1 MVCVMGDDNLED
13 VDMVELEVPLSSMWP
28 EDLDKEIGRKFNI
41 EKPGLDQGMLAE
53 VKTQED
59 ALRVDFKRL
68 YELTSYSE
76 KGSIQLNNLVKSWE
90 HKQNNAVRL
99 LNEERVI
106 LIKQRQEI
114 ELKKLEIQEEH
125 RFDEASLG
133 DKRPISIF
141 EGDYNIWDA
150 TPRRKLDIVVPE
162 KRVEVDAEFDTVKYW
177 KLKALQLQK
186 WLEESLQREQALE
199 EKLQE
204 NIKLLETQA
213 SPVEELSQ
221 VLKRADNF
229 LHFVLQNAPIVIGH
243 QDKDMRYRFIYNHFP
258 SLGEED
264 IIGKTDVEIFSGTG
278 VKESQDFKKEVMEH
292 GKPAKRE
299 ITFSTEL
306 FGSKTFLIH
315 VEPVFN
321 KAGETLGVN
330 YMGMDI
336 TDQVIKREK
345 VAKLREAIAVQKAK
359 ETELNKTIHITEETM
374 RAKQMLATMSHE
386 IRSPL
391 TGVVSMAEI
400 LSNSRLD
407 REQRQLLDVMMS
419 SGDLVLALINDIL
432 DLSKVESGVMKLE
445 ATKFRPREVVKHVL
459 QTAAASLQKEL
470 TLKGHV
476 EEKVPL
482 EVIGDV
488 LRIRQILTNLI
499 SNAVKFTHEGSV
511 GIHLSVVSEP
521 SQCLRNG
528 EVSYNNGAPN
538 DINDTVSAED
548 ENSEDNPQRYENTVW
563 IKCDVY
569 DTGIGIPEKAIP
581 TLFKK
586 YMQAS
591 TDHARKY
598 GGTGLGLAICKQLV
612 ELMGGHLTVTSTVHS
627 GSTFTFLLPYKVSPE
642 REPLDDFEDMDGHE
656 VVSLSDGN
664 TDEIDSGVYLFEPR
678 TLSSLFSSDGSSSR
692 TTKPSTNKLG
702 YNNMNKLNKF
712 SQDTFAFN
720 SKYNCTSRGVAS
732 LGDAS
737 SVTDAAEPFSQPK
750 TSLEQ
755 ETNSDNRNG
764 SYRSDPCHS
773 ELNSPQQQ
781 NYATGSPRS
790 ERKWVETDKMHR
802 KIMQDTGQRQDNDGG
817 KCNDSTE
824 LNKPNLKPKILLV
837 EDSKI
842 NVLVANKMMKQLGH
856 TLDIVNNG
864 AEAIRAVQ
872 NHRYDLVL
880 MDVYMPV
887 MGGLQATRLIRSF
900 EETGSWD
907 AAVEAGIERPASG
920 LLQNGQDPRTSK
932 RRLPI
937 VAMTAN
943 AESESAAECLE
954 NGMDSFISKPVNLQ
968 KLKECLKQFLQC

>member
-1 MVCVMGDDNLED
+1 MVCEMGDDNLED
-13 VDMVELEVPLSSMWP
+13 VDMEVPLSSMWP
-28 EDLDKEIGRKFNI
+28 EDLDKEVGRKFNI
-41 EKPGLDQGMLAE
+41 EKPGLDQGMLE
-53 VKTQED
+53 QVKTQED
-59 ALRVDFKRL
+59 ALKVDFKRL

-90 HKQNNAVRL
+90 YKQNNAVRL
-99 LNEERVI
+99 LNEEP
-106 LIKQRQEI
+106 Q
-114 ELKKLEIQEEH
+114 KLEIQEEH

-141 EGDYNIWDA
+141 EGDYDIWDA
-150 TPRRKLDIVVPE
+150 APRRRLDIVVQE

-177 KLKALQLQK
+177 KLKAKQLEK

-278 VKESQDFKKEVMEH
+278 VKESQDFKREVMEH

-336 TDQVIKREK
+336 TDQVSDKREK

-511 GIHLSVVSEP
+511 GIDLSVVSEP
-521 SQCLRNG
+521 SHCLRNG
-528 EVSYNNGAPN
+528 EVSDNNGAPN
-538 DINDTVSAED
+538 DRKNTGSK
-548 ENSEDNPQRYENTVW
+548 YENTVW

-569 DTGIGIPEKAIP
+569 DTGIGIP
-581 TLFKK
+581 
-586 YMQAS
+586 AS
-591 TDHARKY
+591 ADHARKY

-612 ELMGGHLTVTSTVHS
+612 ELMGGHLTVTSTVNS

-642 REPLDDFEDMDGHE
+642 REPSDDFEDMDGHE
-656 VVSLSDGN
+656 VVSLCDGN

-692 TTKPSTNKLG
+692 TSKSSTNKLG
-702 YNNMNKLNKF
+702 YNSMNKLNKF

-720 SKYNCTSRGVAS
+720 SKYNCTSRGVVS
-732 LGDAS
+732 LEDAS
-737 SVTDAAEPFSQPK
+737 SATDAARPFSQPG

-755 ETNSDNRNG
+755 DRNG
-764 SYRSDPCHS
+764 SHRSDSSHNES
-773 ELNSPQQQ
+773 NSLQQQ
-781 NYATGSPRS
+781 NYATESPRS
-790 ERKWVETDKMHR
+790 ERKWVETDK
-802 KIMQDTGQRQDNDGG
+802 IMQDTGQRQDHDGG
-817 KCNDSTE
+817 KCNGSAE
-824 LNKPNLKPKILLV
+824 LNKSNWKPKILLA

-907 AAVEAGIERPASG
+907 AAVEAGIERPTSSS
-920 LLQNGQDPRTSK
+920 LQTSQDSRASK

-943 AESESAAECLE
+943 AESESAAECLA

>member
-1 MVCVMGDDNLED
+1 MVCEMGDDNLED
-13 VDMVELEVPLSSMWP
+13 VDMEVPLSSMWP
-28 EDLDKEIGRKFNI
+28 EDLDKEVGRKFNI
-41 EKPGLDQGMLAE
+41 EKPGLDQGMLE
-53 VKTQED
+53 QVKTQED
-59 ALRVDFKRL
+59 ALKVDFKRL

-90 HKQNNAVRL
+90 YKQNNAVRL

-106 LIKQRQEI
+106 LIKQRKEI

-141 EGDYNIWDA
+141 EGDYDIWDA
-150 TPRRKLDIVVPE
+150 APRRRLDIVVQE

-177 KLKALQLQK
+177 KLKAKQLEK

-278 VKESQDFKKEVMEH
+278 VKESQDFKREVMEH

-511 GIHLSVVSEP
+511 GIDLSVVSEP
-521 SQCLRNG
+521 LHCLRNG
-528 EVSYNNGAPN
+528 EVSENNGAPN
-538 DINDTVSAED
+538 DRKNTGSAED
-548 ENSEDNPQRYENTVW
+548 EYREDNPQKYENTVW
-563 IKCDVY
+563 IKCD
-569 DTGIGIPEKAIP
+569 
-581 TLFKK
+581 
-586 YMQAS
+586 
-591 TDHARKY
+591 
-598 GGTGLGLAICKQLV
+598 V
-612 ELMGGHLTVTSTVHS
+612 ELMGGHLTVTSTVNS

-642 REPLDDFEDMDGHE
+642 REPSDDFEDMDGHE
-656 VVSLSDGN
+656 VVSLCDGN
-664 TDEIDSGVYLFEPR
+664 TDEIDSGVYLFESR

-692 TTKPSTNKLG
+692 TSKSSTNKLG
-702 YNNMNKLNKF
+702 YNSMNKLNKF

-732 LGDAS
+732 LEDAS
-737 SVTDAAEPFSQPK
+737 SATDAARPFSQPG

-755 ETNSDNRNG
+755 DRNG
-764 SYRSDPCHS
+764 SHRSDSSHNES
-773 ELNSPQQQ
+773 NSLQQQ
-781 NYATGSPRS
+781 NYATESPRS
-790 ERKWVETDKMHR
+790 ERKWVETDK
-802 KIMQDTGQRQDNDGG
+802 IMQDTDQRQDHDGG
-817 KCNDSTE
+817 KCNGSAE
-824 LNKPNLKPKILLV
+824 LNKTNWKPKILLA

-920 LLQNGQDPRTSK
+920 SSQNGQDSRASK

-943 AESESAAECLE
+943 AESESAAECLA
-954 NGMDSFISKPVNLQ
+954 NGMDSFISKPVNLP